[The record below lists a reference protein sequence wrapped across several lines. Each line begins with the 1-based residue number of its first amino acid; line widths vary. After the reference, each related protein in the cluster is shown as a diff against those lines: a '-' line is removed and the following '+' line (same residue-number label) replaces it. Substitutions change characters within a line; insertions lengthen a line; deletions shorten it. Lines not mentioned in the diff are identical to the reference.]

1 MPHGLAFTPYRG
13 LGISQKL
20 HFEWR
25 IIVGRIIVGMACCRL
40 LFGTNR
46 EITPANSLTEEEI
59 TESGFEG
66 WIARGGRTRS

>member
-1 MPHGLAFTPYRG
+1 MPHGLAFTPYQG

-20 HFEWR
+20 HFEW
-25 IIVGRIIVGMACCRL
+25 RIIVGMACCRL

-46 EITPANSLTEEEI
+46 EIIPANSLTEEEI

-66 WIARGGRTRS
+66 WITQGGRTSS